1 MDGEEKKPESEPGSW
16 VRQEGVEEGWGG
28 LSQGLRT
35 LTTPEHQPGVSWPE
49 WLSVRRRGQ
58 GMKIKSAGGICLLW
72 AGD

>member
-1 MDGEEKKPESEPGSW
+1 MGRRRSQKSEPGSW

-28 LSQGLRT
+28 LSQGPQT
-35 LTTPEHQPGVSWPE
+35 LTTPEHQPGVGQLARMA
-49 WLSVRRRGQ
+49 LSKKRGQ